1 MLKRAPRPCAFLG
14 GPRRVSRK
22 SLRERQEQGLLSTER
37 KVSWEELFPQLWAAQ
52 ASLCRVA
59 GLQSTLVKPGPLL
72 LLHSLEEN
80 FLFSLDSYGTP
91 ECDAEP
97 PGGGPGPAFLNLP
110 VLESLSSLL
119 DFIINLTHPC
129 PVSSI
134 SKPKKSMNYNHC
146 LLNSPYF
153 NTSISALLTMP
164 KLLTVW
170 ITINCGK
177 FWKRWEYQTTSPASW
192 NNS

>member
-1 MLKRAPRPCAFLG
+1 M
-14 GPRRVSRK
+14 
-22 SLRERQEQGLLSTER
+22 
-37 KVSWEELFPQLWAAQ
+37 WAAQ

-80 FLFSLDSYGTP
+80 FLFSLDSSGTP

-119 DFIINLTHPC
+119 DFIMPSNNKHTPSQHLLGMDLHPE
-129 PVSSI
+129 VED
-134 SKPKKSMNYNHC
+134 KS
-146 LLNSPYF
+146 
-153 NTSISALLTMP
+153 
-164 KLLTVW
+164 
-170 ITINCGK
+170 
-177 FWKRWEYQTTSPASW
+177 
-192 NNS
+192 NNNM